1 MRTVTTPS
9 YHYGSHIDL
18 YERRWVDENN
28 EPQSEGL
35 ITLFNPDHVSAILCN
50 YISLKEYVKGRYQSD
65 FYYLMEDFDNVMRQA
80 LTT

>member
-9 YHYGSHIDL
+9 HHYGSYIDL

-50 YISLKEYVKGRYQSD
+50 YISLS
-65 FYYLMEDFDNVMRQA
+65 N
-80 LTT
+80 